1 MRQANRRL
9 RIRAGCEVYRRAVA
23 IPDEAGIVPL
33 MPHRAIHPVLAIQ
46 DDLGILDNQNYLPS
60 PKIFQSDQMAYR
72 EVQHQGQLENVQ
84 TGFEHVQRR

>member
-1 MRQANRRL
+1 
-9 RIRAGCEVYRRAVA
+9 
-23 IPDEAGIVPL
+23 

-72 EVQHQGQLENVQ
+72 EEAGGLLVHLFWTTNRLACVWARFSEQLELSLLARSGVIQFNAC
-84 TGFEHVQRR
+84 FPSC